1 MEKTDAGTEILI
13 AYSEIK
19 TLFELEGVFVSQNDV
34 IGFVFLQKSTLV
46 FAVQHED
53 GKTQVF
59 QVTYD
64 GEKSKCAVILTVDGT
79 YD

>member
-19 TLFELEGVFVSQNDV
+19 TLFELEGVFVSQSDV

-53 GKTQVF
+53 GK
-59 QVTYD
+59 
-64 GEKSKCAVILTVDGT
+64 A
-79 YD
+79 